1 MRRALTAAFVLA
13 LPALAPPAAVA
24 APVVPASDL
33 WATVNRCDPPEQPG
47 AVGVRYS
54 VPRRRGG
61 GAQWARVRLQFF
73 DGQVRAWRALRSAA
87 GRGRFVRLADGVG
100 TVMSGR
106 TFTFPLPAAGR
117 RLVLRGR
124 VDVEWRRGRKVL
136 DRRRMLTTSGHV
148 DAGDPTLAESRRSC
162 EIRRCR
168 RRPRTAAGR
177 S

>member
-1 MRRALTAAFVLA
+1 MRRALIAALVLA
-13 LPALAPPAAVA
+13 LPALAPAAAPA

-61 GAQWARVRLQFF
+61 GAQWVRVRLQFF
-73 DGQVRAWRALRSAA
+73 DGQERAWRALRSAA
-87 GRGRFVRLADGVG
+87 GRGRFVRLGDGVG

-117 RLVLRGR
+117 RIVLRGR

-136 DRRRMLTTSGHV
+136 DRRRMLTTARHE
-148 DAGDPTLAESRRSC
+148 DPTDPALAVSRRSC
-162 EIRRCR
+162 EIRR
-168 RRPRTAAGR
+168 
-177 S
+177 

>member
-1 MRRALTAAFVLA
+1 VRRALTAAVVLA
-13 LPALAPPAAVA
+13 LPALLPAAA
-24 APVVPASDL
+24 RAEPVVTASDL

-54 VPRRRGG
+54 VPRLHGG

-73 DGQVRAWRALRSAA
+73 DGQVRAWRALRSPA
-87 GRGRFVRLADGVG
+87 GRGSFVRLGDGVG

-136 DRRRMLTTSGHV
+136 DRRRMLTTGGHA
-148 DAGDPTLAESRRSC
+148 DPGDPALVESRRSC
-162 EIRRCR
+162 EIRR
-168 RRPRTAAGR
+168 
-177 S
+177 

>member
-1 MRRALTAAFVLA
+1 VRRALTAALVLA
-13 LPALAPPAAVA
+13 WPALAPSAARA

-33 WATVNRCDPPEQPG
+33 WATVNRCDPPEHPG

-87 GRGRFVRLADGVG
+87 GRGRFVRLGDGVG

-124 VDVEWRRGRKVL
+124 VDVEWRRGPKVL
-136 DRRRMLTTSGHV
+136 DRRRMLTTGGH
-148 DAGDPTLAESRRSC
+148 ADPADPALAVSRRSC
-162 EIRRCR
+162 EIRR
-168 RRPRTAAGR
+168 
-177 S
+177 